1 MDQNVDW
8 LRGSL
13 HGQLVPDK

>member
-1 MDQNVDW
+1 M